1 MCVRQMGF
9 DDLKQLDCI
18 NGEEER
24 TEAGSLRNRTTFL
37 VCPKMSLR
45 YPVLLAVLISLAR
58 GLALES
64 DNSNTIQRDD
74 YFKQGIFHKMKK
86 EEEKET
92 ELHQCEL
99 LNKTAKSTVSGDFLC
114 KPGFAFYGTGDKVA
128 SICERSPC
136 GGDDICLPLA
146 NTCLNYTCVEWAE
159 FNSSLFKYN
168 STPSTWLEAKTA
180 CNSHGGHLVSI
191 ASEQENNFLY
201 EKILKFRCA
210 DCFSPDRLTAKWEL
224 DGTDSGIT
232 TYGNARYQVV
242 DGKTALY
249 LDGTS
254 GSYATIPDVDFRKT
268 RFTISLWMRPMTP
281 MPTCAHFLADWSNPF
296 QFRFTLH
303 ENGNIGLQIRN
314 TAGQDM
320 LYMSS
325 NRGLNLNTWNHVI
338 ITWKREEKM
347 MKIFINGT
355 EAGSQASTLSNVDF
369 MYNTHSVY
377 DIGLKRDSMNCYMHA
392 HVASLMIIHRFFLTN
407 ETTWLFHSGADY
419 KKIHG
424 AWIGLNDR
432 EVEGTMVWSDGT
444 PLTYSVLDNNDNS
457 YHHGCTTLGSQGG
470 SMNWLL
476 NHCMIKMPF
485 ICEKPMN

>member
-86 EEEKET
+86 
-92 ELHQCEL
+92 
-99 LNKTAKSTVSGDFLC
+99 
-114 KPGFAFYGTGDKVA
+114 
-128 SICERSPC
+128 
-136 GGDDICLPLA
+136 
-146 NTCLNYTCVEWAE
+146 EWAE